1 MQRLDLM
8 REVSV
13 GTITALIKAKEN
25 AKGSW
30 AAGQRLQR
38 LSSGEKVIIS
48 LAKNV
53 KHIRWKKVSAAELL
67 LKHLYNVAAEV
78 SSKCCIE
85 SQQEPHS
92 H

>member
-1 MQRLDLM
+1 M

-25 AKGSW
+25 AKGSG

-38 LSSGEKVIIS
+38 LSSAKKVIIS

-53 KHIRWKKVSAAELL
+53 EHMGGKNVSVSEL
-67 LKHLYNVAAEV
+67 Y
-78 SSKCCIE
+78 
-85 SQQEPHS
+85 
-92 H
+92 